1 MESGD
6 NRGDVVISCD
16 EDDDVDCIVGDCCL
30 GCLTTGGG
38 KGDGC
43 LATGDIKGGVT

>member
-1 MESGD
+1 M
-6 NRGDVVISCD
+6 
-16 EDDDVDCIVGDCCL
+16 VGDCCL

-43 LATGDIKGGVT
+43 LATGDIKGEVT